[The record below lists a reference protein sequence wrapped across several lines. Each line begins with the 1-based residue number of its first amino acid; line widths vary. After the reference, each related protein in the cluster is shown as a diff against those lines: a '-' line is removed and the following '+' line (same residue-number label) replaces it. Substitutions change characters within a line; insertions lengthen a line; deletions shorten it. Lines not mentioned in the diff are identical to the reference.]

1 MSISAMPLSEQIRE
15 LLQLLVQIDIPAA
28 TAAVLVPPAQLIAQG
43 KDAVEQ
49 PNGVVLF
56 ANRLPEEHLRHRHVA
71 AD

>member
-28 TAAVLVPPAQLIAQG
+28 AVFVPPAQLIAQG

-49 PNGVVLF
+49 PNGVVLL